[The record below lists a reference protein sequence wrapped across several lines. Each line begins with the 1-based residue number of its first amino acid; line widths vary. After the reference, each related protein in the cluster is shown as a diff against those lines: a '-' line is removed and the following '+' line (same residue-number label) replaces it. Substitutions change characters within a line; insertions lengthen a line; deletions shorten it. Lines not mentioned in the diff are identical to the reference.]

1 MKNLNTILAVSVCIL
16 LPLTSYFIIRKYTD
30 DHVHM
35 PRKYFY
41 DMVDSDTVRGK
52 KQTDTLWHSVKN
64 FSMVNQFGDTVN
76 MDMLAGK
83 VIIVDF
89 FFTHCPTICPALT
102 RSMKMIQRTMDVDTG
117 VHLISITIDPK
128 RDSVSVLRNYA
139 QKNGINKDNWWL
151 CRVIG
156 DSVENIMYH
165 EFKAGFQQD
174 STIQFVHSPDIYLLD
189 KKRIIR
195 GKNMPDEITEGN
207 EGGSRFYDG
216 TDSADV
222 FQLINDAG
230 LVKMEKTTRNPPPVK
245 FLLASMIL
253 LGVMFFFLLR
263 ISRKKKNMLPSAN
276 QQS

>member
-1 MKNLNTILAVSVCIL
+1 
-16 LPLTSYFIIRKYTD
+16 
-30 DHVHM
+30 
-35 PRKYFY
+35 
-41 DMVDSDTVRGK
+41 
-52 KQTDTLWHSVKN
+52 
-64 FSMVNQFGDTVN
+64 
-76 MDMLAGK
+76 
-83 VIIVDF
+83 
-89 FFTHCPTICPALT
+89 
-102 RSMKMIQRTMDVDTG
+102 MKMIQRTMDVDTG